1 MFTARGF
8 AKLLRNRASGR
19 ESGQVLVM
27 FAAALVAL
35 CGLVGMSVDIGQLV
49 FTKSDLQKVADAAAL
64 AGSQDLPNA
73 TTANITA
80 QKYVI
85 TNASSATSS
94 VAQVTASSGS
104 TNDTIRVTATRQ
116 VKFTFL
122 RVIGLTGSNVSAS
135 AKVKAQSYL
144 GGSGIMPLGL
154 LASGLQNGKVHNN
167 CYLGNDATGMPQFTQ
182 NTPCTLHDGASDCS
196 PGTQCTGGDFGELA
210 LDGSGGSNYKD
221 ALENGSK
228 TPYKKGDL
236 VDTQTGNQVGPTL
249 QGLQAHLAKPQPPG
263 CGSGAMTDVM
273 TKNPDGS
280 WSIKPGCE
288 MSPNIWVVPVVN
300 QFANPQK
307 STILGFA
314 FMYVTMADKQNGK
327 NGHLVLSGQFIKFV
341 TELPNAVYGPG
352 GSAGATALRL
362 VE

>member
-1 MFTARGF
+1 MSPVSHLINALKRLPG
-8 AKLLRNRASGR
+8 GR
-19 ESGQVLVM
+19 ESGQVLVL

-64 AGSQDLPNA
+64 AGSQDLPSESA
-73 TTANITA
+73 ANSTA
-80 QKYVI
+80 QTYV
-85 TNASSATSS
+85 TKNASSPTTA
-94 VAQVTASSGS
+94 VAVVSASSGS
-104 TNDTIRVTATRQ
+104 TNDTIRVTASRN
-116 VKFTFL
+116 VSFTFL
-122 RVIGLTGSNVSAS
+122 RVIGLTGSTVSAS
-135 AKVKAQSYL
+135 AKVKAQTYL

-167 CYLGNDATGMPQFTQ
+167 CYTGTDSTGMPQFTP

-196 PGTQCTGGDFGELA
+196 PGVQCTGGDFGELA
-210 LDGSGGSNYKD
+210 LDGSGGSAYRA

-288 MSPNIWVVPVVN
+288 TSPNIWIIPVVN

-314 FMYVTMADKQNGK
+314 FMYVTASDKQSGK
-327 NGHLVLSGQFIKFV
+327 NGHLVLTGQFIKFV
-341 TELPNAVYGPG
+341 TELPNAIYGPG
-352 GSAGATALRL
+352 GSSGATALRL
-362 VE
+362 LE